1 MDEQKK
7 CVMPDYEAEY
17 RRLCEENL
25 KMSMEIQGMKDYFA
39 NREMEHKQQAEIMNA
54 KLEMVYLIFGGRNH
68 G

>member
-17 RRLCEENL
+17 RRLCEENQ
-25 KMSMEIQGMKDYFA
+25 KMSMEIQDMQNYFGAMERNNAIMKAQLD
-39 NREMEHKQQAEIMNA
+39 I
-54 KLEMVYLIFGGRNH
+54 VYLIFGGRNH